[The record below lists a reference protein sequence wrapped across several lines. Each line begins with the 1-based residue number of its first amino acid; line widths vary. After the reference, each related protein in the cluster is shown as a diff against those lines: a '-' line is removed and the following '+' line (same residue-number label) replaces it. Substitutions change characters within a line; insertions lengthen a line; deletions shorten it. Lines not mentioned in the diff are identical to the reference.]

1 MLDHMLITRN
11 LLAYYRGSE
20 IHNEILHDDS
30 AASAHIPRSPELPHS
45 SGCIAAREMV
55 RRGAALAPELT
66 LQK

>member
-20 IHNEILHDDS
+20 IHNEILHDES
-30 AASAHIPRSPELPHS
+30 AASAHFSPSPELADT
-45 SGCIAAREMV
+45 SGCIPSREMV